1 MASSV
6 SRVTWGALMIALGL
20 LFPVAFHTVGLG
32 KAFLPMHIP
41 VLLCGF
47 LTDPATGLLVGV
59 LTPLLSALLTGM
71 PALAPPV
78 AQAMMVEL
86 GIYGFLAGVL
96 HRRHAVKIYPA
107 LLVTMFAG
115 RVAYGALGALFFGLV
130 GLVRIPVLYPVSA
143 GLIASIPGILLQLVI
158 VPPVVYAAER
168 SVAALR
174 RQKAPPEE
182 LARQDKR

>member
-1 MASSV
+1 LPSSV
-6 SRVTWGALMIALGL
+6 SRVTWGALMISLGL

-32 KAFLPMHIP
+32 KAFLPMHVP

-71 PALAPPV
+71 PLLAPPV

-86 GIYGFLAGVL
+86 GIYGFLAAVL
-96 HRRHAVKIYPA
+96 HRRYAVRIYPA

-115 RVAYGALGALFFGLV
+115 RLVYGVLGVLFFGLV
-130 GLVRIPVLYPVSA
+130 GLARIPVLYPVSA
-143 GLIASIPGILLQLVI
+143 GLVASVPGLLLQLVI

-168 SVAALR
+168 SLATLR
-174 RQKAPPEE
+174 RHKAPREE
-182 LARQDKR
+182 LGRQSRR